1 MEQAPVGTKL
11 ALIEAA
17 GELFAAQGFEGASV
31 RAIAEKAGANV
42 ASINYHF
49 GSKENLY
56 TEVMRY
62 VVYRGRSVTPSVAVA
77 ADARLDT
84 PEGAAEVIREIVKA
98 DFAAFYA
105 ADQPPWYG
113 RLITRSLLDPTPA
126 LRAVVKQIF
135 EPDHEALKVIFMR
148 ARPGMTAEDARFWA
162 FALTGQVVFY
172 EFCRAPVL
180 LHLKWEQ
187 YDPAFL
193 ETAANHVADSVI
205 AALGLPQPES
215 AGPASHEDPN
225 TYEGAVVGA
234 GVQK

>member
-1 MEQAPVGTKL
+1 MEEVPAGTKL

-17 GELFAAQGFEGASV
+17 GELFAAYGFEGTSV

-62 VVYRGRSVTPSVAVA
+62 VVYRGRSLTPSVVVE

-84 PEGAAEVIREIVKA
+84 PEGAAEVIRELVKA

-105 ADQPPWYG
+105 ADQPAWYG
-113 RLITRSLLDPTPA
+113 RLITRSLLDPTPP
-126 LRAVVKQIF
+126 LQVVVKQIF

-148 ARPGMTAEDARFWA
+148 ARPGMTADEARFWA
-162 FALTGQVVFY
+162 FALTGQVIFY

-180 LHLKWEQ
+180 LHLKRER

-193 ETAANHVADSVI
+193 DAAAEHVADSVI
-205 AALGLPQPES
+205 AALGLPRS
-215 AGPASHEDPN
+215 VSHEDAD
-225 TYEGAVVGA
+225 TYEDAVLGA

>member
-11 ALIEAA
+11 ALIETA
-17 GELFAAQGFEGASV
+17 GELFAAHGFEGTSV
-31 RAIAEKAGANV
+31 RAIAEKTGANV

-56 TEVMRY
+56 TEVMHY
-62 VVYRGRSVTPSVAVA
+62 VVYRGRSVTPSVVAA

-84 PEGAAEVIREIVKA
+84 PEGAAEVIREIVRA
-98 DFAAFYA
+98 DFETFYA

-113 RLITRSLLDPTPA
+113 RLITRSLLDPTPT
-126 LRAVVKQIF
+126 LRAVVKRIF

-162 FALTGQVVFY
+162 FALTAQVVFY
-172 EFCRAPVL
+172 EFCRGPVL
-180 LHLKWEQ
+180 LHLKWDQ
-187 YDPAFL
+187 YDRSFL
-193 ETAANHVADSVI
+193 DAAANHIARSVI

-215 AGPASHEDPN
+215 ARPASHEDAS
-225 TYEGAVVGA
+225 TSEDAVVGA